1 MQNNGITFDAENH
14 LYFNEKGFIVP
25 SVNEIINKVYG
36 SGLENAPADLVQRAA
51 DKGKKIHAE
60 IEAFINNR
68 PLPEVVAPETNNF
81 IIYANKYLRLDIYAK
96 TEIILHGKTPF
107 GEVCGT
113 ADLFCNGELIDY
125 KTSKTATRA
134 QISHW
139 QKQLSFYFFILK
151 QMGKSVLKMKVLH
164 LTAEGCE
171 VIELEYL
178 GDDFVLKTM
187 EMFKNGEKA
196 TKEIAQTDYPFATIP
211 SGTLLW
217 FVETVKYIERLKNE
231 QENLREMLKQEMAA
245 RNILNFEI
253 GGVSFSYIAPTKRK
267 SFDKAKF
274 RKEHADLYAIYQ
286 TEIPV
291 TDSVRITVKED
302 KNV

>member
-1 MQNNGITFDAENH
+1 MFNTDITFDAENH
-14 LYFNEKGFIVP
+14 LYFNKKGFIVP

-60 IEAFINNR
+60 IEAFINNQ

-96 TEIILHGKTPF
+96 TEIILHGVTPF

-139 QKQLSFYFFILK
+139 QKQLSFYYFILK

-178 GDDFVLKTM
+178 GDDFVEATM
-187 EMFKNGEKA
+187 KLYKEGQTANPSITTELQTIDKSDLEYLQYSLETIAKLEQNIDSIKEAIRIEM
-196 TKEIAQTDYPFATIP
+196 
-211 SGTLLW
+211 
-217 FVETVKYIERLKNE
+217 E
-231 QENLREMLKQEMAA
+231 Q
-245 RNILNFEI
+245 RNILNLKVGNVEI
-253 GGVSFSYIAPTKRK
+253 SYIAPHKSKKFDSTK
-267 SFDKAKF
+267 FKA
-274 RKEHADLYAIYQ
+274 EHADLYKAYQ
-286 TEIPV
+286 KESEVKSSI
-291 TDSVRITVKED
+291 RIKVK
-302 KNV
+302 

>member
-1 MQNNGITFDAENH
+1 MLNNDITFDAENH
-14 LYFNEKGFIVP
+14 LYFNKKGFIVP

-60 IEAFINNR
+60 IETFINNQ

-96 TEIILHGKTPF
+96 TEIILHGVTPF

-139 QKQLSFYFFILK
+139 QKQLSFYYFILK

-178 GDDFVLKTM
+178 GDEFVLKTM
-187 EMFKNGEKA
+187 EMFKKGEKA
-196 TKEIAQTDYPFATIP
+196 TAEQAVVPYPFSIP
-211 SGTLLW
+211 SATMLE
-217 FVETVKYIERLKNE
+217 FIRTVKNIERVKKI
-231 QENLREMLKQEMAA
+231 QEKMKEMIRKEMAE
-245 RNILNFEI
+245 RNILNFTL
-253 GGVSFSYIAPTKRK
+253 GGVSFTYVAPSKRK

-274 RKEHADLYAIYQ
+274 KQEHADLYAIYQ
-286 TEIPV
+286 TEVPV
-291 TDSVRITVKED
+291 SDSVRITVKED
-302 KNV
+302 QNV